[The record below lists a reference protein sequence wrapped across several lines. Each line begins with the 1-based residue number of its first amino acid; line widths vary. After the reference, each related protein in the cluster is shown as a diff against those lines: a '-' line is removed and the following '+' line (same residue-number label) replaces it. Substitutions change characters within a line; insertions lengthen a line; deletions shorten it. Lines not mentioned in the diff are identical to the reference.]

1 MSLVTLGKNSLQPC
15 TTSRASR
22 QRPRTTCGRWCRSL
36 RTPWTKSGSFGT
48 TASGRS
54 PLECRTKAHKFR
66 RRPTSRRCRPAK
78 TAAPA
83 VGDTA
88 APGSTGGQQ
97 PSMYRLI
104 SERDATSISP
114 SAEAIR
120 EVDSWACKQ
129 QTWHDCA
136 ARLAFVLPYNH
147 VAPALRSAPCHEFVC
162 LEFICMPCPCTAL
175 CWTVSLPLYCL
186 AAGSFALPCCT
197 ACPLPFMVY
206 YALVDLYLLPLIPC
220 SWQCRLC
227 CT

>member
-1 MSLVTLGKNSLQPC
+1 MDQVRLIRDYCERPVPLGVSHQGPQVPPPPYEPSLPASQDSC
-15 TTSRASR
+15 T
-22 QRPRTTCGRWCRSL
+22 C
-36 RTPWTKSGSFGT
+36 
-48 TASGRS
+48 
-54 PLECRTKAHKFR
+54 
-66 RRPTSRRCRPAK
+66 SRRYRR
-78 TAAPA
+78 
-83 VGDTA
+83 
-88 APGSTGGQQ
+88 TGQHRCQQ